1 MGSKIRLNLTR
12 PRHFVLA
19 MMTAVIFAVSAV
31 AAAALLQS
39 RSRVLRE
46 GEQVTRDMAKLMQN
60 QMIHILDVAN
70 TILSLERIDFEK
82 RKMVGATTYSAQL
95 GELIRDKPY
104 LFRVFL
110 ADANGD
116 IIATSMRN
124 PPPLNISGRNY
135 YKRHRAG
142 ENGPIITAGMYSQA
156 SGEAIMVMSR
166 TILDPS
172 GTMEGVA
179 MVSFNLQALANY
191 FANLVPVEYGSVFQL
206 IADDGRILVDVSPPP
221 DYSQRFVEPD
231 IWAQI
236 KKARIDATVYQ
247 SMDDTPRI
255 WAHRLIPGTDLFI
268 RVGTDRQ
275 QITRKWNQDLA
286 DYAMVGL
293 VAFVALLGLTGIAV
307 RYADR
312 EEAALNDLRMFNTIL
327 EQRVS
332 ERTKKLEAL
341 MGELQQSVEDKTIL
355 LREIHHRVKNNLQ
368 VVASMVRLSSH
379 HVYDA
384 QARGVFAEIARRIRA
399 IGLVHQTIYEQEA
412 ASAVTVHSYLQR
424 LAMLEGDVYGIGD
437 RGIMIETR
445 GEGELDLNTAISMGL
460 VVSEALA
467 NAIKHAFPDGR
478 QGVITIIASASEKE
492 WKVIVADNGVG
503 FDDALDAGTGIKLIQ
518 ALAGQMRGSVRFV
531 AEGGT
536 RVEMRFPIL
545 RNPAELF
552 VGQTESSAA
561 RMSAAKS
568 A

>member
-1 MGSKIRLNLTR
+1 MASNIVLNLTR

-19 MMTAVIFAVSAV
+19 MMAAVIFAISAV
-31 AAAALLQS
+31 AAAALLKS

-70 TILSLERIDFEK
+70 TILSLEHIDFEK
-82 RKMVGATTYSAQL
+82 RNITSPSAHRPQL
-95 GELIRDKPY
+95 VELIRDKPY
-104 LFRVFL
+104 LFRVFVS
-110 ADANGD
+110 DAKGD
-116 IIATSMRN
+116 IIATSMLN
-124 PPPLNISGRNY
+124 PPPLNISARSY
-135 YKRHRAG
+135 YKRHIGG
-142 ENGPIITAGMYSQA
+142 ETGPIITTGVQSQA

-166 TILDPS
+166 SILDPA
-172 GTMEGVA
+172 GNMEGVA
-179 MVSFNLQALANY
+179 MVSFNLEALANY
-191 FANLVPVEYGSVFQL
+191 FANLAPVEYGSVFQL
-206 IADDGRILVDVSPPP
+206 IADDGRVLVDVSPPP
-221 DYSQRFVEPD
+221 DLSQRYIEPD
-231 IWAQI
+231 LWGQI
-236 KKARIDATVYQ
+236 KKARLDVAVYQ
-247 SMDDTPRI
+247 SIDQTPRI
-255 WAHRLIPGTDLFI
+255 WAHRPIPGTDLFI
-268 RVGTDRQ
+268 RVGTDRE

-312 EEAALNDLRMFNTIL
+312 EEAALNDLRMFNTVL

-332 ERTKKLEAL
+332 ERTQKLETL
-341 MGELQQSVEDKTIL
+341 TQELQQSVDDKTVL
-355 LREIHHRVKNNLQ
+355 LREVHHRVKNNLQ

-379 HVYDA
+379 HVHDSL
-384 QARGVFAEIARRIRA
+384 ARGVFAEIARRIRA

-412 ASAVTVHSYLQR
+412 ASAVSVQSYLQR

-467 NAIKHAFPDGR
+467 NAIKHAFPDGQR
-478 QGVITIIASASEKE
+478 GVITIIASASEQE
-492 WKVIVADNGVG
+492 WKVTVADNGVG
-503 FDDALDAGTGIKLIQ
+503 FDNELDAGTGIRLIQ
-518 ALAGQMRGSVRFV
+518 ALAGQMRGTVRFV
-531 AEGGT
+531 SDGGT

-552 VGQTESSAA
+552 GDQTESSAA

>member
-1 MGSKIRLNLTR
+1 MASNIIINLKR

-19 MMTAVIFAVSAV
+19 MMAAVIFAISAV

-60 QMIHILDVAN
+60 QMIHILDIAN
-70 TILSLERIDFEK
+70 TIISLERVDLEM
-82 RKMVGATTYSAQL
+82 RNTQSASAHSPQL
-95 GELIRDKPY
+95 LDLIRDKPY
-104 LFRVFL
+104 LFRVTI

-116 IIATSMRN
+116 VVTTSMLN
-124 PPPLNISGRNY
+124 PPPINISARSY
-135 YKRHRAG
+135 FKRHLSG
-142 ENGPIITAGMYSQA
+142 ESGPIITVGLQSQA
-156 SGEAIMVMSR
+156 SGEPIMLMSR
-166 TILDPS
+166 AILDSS
-172 GTMEGVA
+172 GKMDGIA
-179 MVSFNLQALANY
+179 MVSFNLEALASY
-191 FANLVPVEYGSVFQL
+191 FTNLVPAEYGSLFQL
-206 IADDGRILVDVSPPP
+206 IADDGRLLVDISPLP
-221 DYSQRFVEPD
+221 QFRERFVEPD
-231 IWAQI
+231 IWANV
-236 KKARIDATVYQ
+236 KKSRLDMAVYQ
-247 SMDDTPRI
+247 SIDNTPRI
-255 WAHRLIPGTDLFI
+255 WAHRAIPGTDLFI

-312 EEAALNDLRMFNTIL
+312 EETALNDLRMFNTIL

-332 ERTKKLEAL
+332 ERTQKLEAL
-341 MGELQQSVEDKTIL
+341 TEKLQQSVEDKTVL

-384 QARGVFAEIARRIRA
+384 HARSVFAEIARRIRA

-424 LAMLEGDVYGIGD
+424 LAMLEGDVYGIGE
-437 RGIMIETR
+437 RGIIIETR

-478 QGVITIIASASEKE
+478 QGIITIIASASEEE
-492 WKVIVADNGVG
+492 WKVIVADNGIG
-503 FDDALDAGTGIKLIQ
+503 FDNELDAGTGIKLIQ
-518 ALAGQMRGSVRFV
+518 ALASQMRGNVTFLSD
-531 AEGGT
+531 GGT

-545 RNPAELF
+545 RNPAEIF
-552 VGQTESSAA
+552 TDQTGPAA
-561 RMSAAKS
+561 TRMMAAK
-568 A
+568 

>member
-1 MGSKIRLNLTR
+1 MASNIVLNLTR

-19 MMTAVIFAVSAV
+19 MMAAVIFAISAV

-82 RKMVGATTYSAQL
+82 RNITSPSAHRPQL
-95 GELIRDKPY
+95 VELIRDKPY
-104 LFRVFL
+104 LFRVFVS
-110 ADANGD
+110 DAKGD
-116 IIATSMRN
+116 IIATSMLN
-124 PPPLNISGRNY
+124 PPPLNISARSY
-135 YKRHRAG
+135 YKRHIGG
-142 ENGPIITAGMYSQA
+142 ETGPIITTGVQSQA

-166 TILDPS
+166 SILDPA
-172 GTMEGVA
+172 GNMEGVA
-179 MVSFNLQALANY
+179 MVSFNLEALANY
-191 FANLVPVEYGSVFQL
+191 FANLAPVEYGSVFQL
-206 IADDGRILVDVSPPP
+206 IADDGRVLVDVSPPP
-221 DYSQRFVEPD
+221 DLSQRYIEPD
-231 IWAQI
+231 LWGQI
-236 KKARIDATVYQ
+236 KKARLDVAVYQ
-247 SMDDTPRI
+247 SIDQTPRI
-255 WAHRLIPGTDLFI
+255 WAHRPIPGTDLFI
-268 RVGTDRQ
+268 RVGTDRE

-312 EEAALNDLRMFNTIL
+312 EEAALNDLRMFNTVL

-332 ERTKKLEAL
+332 ERTQKLETL
-341 MGELQQSVEDKTIL
+341 TQELRQSVDDKTVL
-355 LREIHHRVKNNLQ
+355 LREVHHRVKNNLQ

-379 HVYDA
+379 HVHDSL
-384 QARGVFAEIARRIRA
+384 ARGVFAEIARRIRA

-412 ASAVTVHSYLQR
+412 ASAVSVQSYLQR

-467 NAIKHAFPDGR
+467 NAIKHAFPDGQR
-478 QGVITIIASASEKE
+478 GVITIIASASEQE
-492 WKVIVADNGVG
+492 WKVTVADNGVG
-503 FDDALDAGTGIKLIQ
+503 FDNELDAGTGIRLIQ
-518 ALAGQMRGSVRFV
+518 ALAGQMRGTVRFV
-531 AEGGT
+531 SDGGT

-552 VGQTESSAA
+552 GDQTESSAA

>member
-1 MGSKIRLNLTR
+1 MASNIVLNLTR

-19 MMTAVIFAVSAV
+19 MMAAVIFAISAV

-82 RKMVGATTYSAQL
+82 RNITSPSAHRPQL
-95 GELIRDKPY
+95 VELIRDKPY
-104 LFRVFL
+104 LFRVFVS
-110 ADANGD
+110 DAKGD
-116 IIATSMRN
+116 IIATSMLN
-124 PPPLNISGRNY
+124 PPPLNISARSY
-135 YKRHRAG
+135 YKRHLGG
-142 ENGPIITAGMYSQA
+142 ETGPIITTGVQSQA

-166 TILDPS
+166 SILDPA
-172 GTMEGVA
+172 GNMEGVA
-179 MVSFNLQALANY
+179 MVSFNLEALANY
-191 FANLVPVEYGSVFQL
+191 FANLAPVEYGSVFQL
-206 IADDGRILVDVSPPP
+206 IADDGRVLVDVSPPP
-221 DYSQRFVEPD
+221 DLSQRYIEPD
-231 IWAQI
+231 LWGQI
-236 KKARIDATVYQ
+236 KKARLDVAVYQ
-247 SMDDTPRI
+247 SIDQTPRI
-255 WAHRLIPGTDLFI
+255 WAHRPIPGTDLFI
-268 RVGTDRQ
+268 RVGTDRE

-312 EEAALNDLRMFNTIL
+312 EEAALNDLRMFNTVL

-332 ERTKKLEAL
+332 ERTQKLETL
-341 MGELQQSVEDKTIL
+341 TQELQQSVDDKTVL
-355 LREIHHRVKNNLQ
+355 LREVHHRVKNNLQ

-379 HVYDA
+379 HVHDSL
-384 QARGVFAEIARRIRA
+384 ARGVFAEIARRIRA

-412 ASAVTVHSYLQR
+412 ASAVSVQSYLQR

-467 NAIKHAFPDGR
+467 NAIKHAFPDGQR
-478 QGVITIIASASEKE
+478 GVITIIASASEQE
-492 WKVIVADNGVG
+492 WKVTVADNGVG
-503 FDDALDAGTGIKLIQ
+503 FDNELDAGTGIRLIQ
-518 ALAGQMRGSVRFV
+518 ALAGQMRGTVRFV
-531 AEGGT
+531 SDGGT

-552 VGQTESSAA
+552 GDQTESSAA